1 LKRRWLT
8 DNQLRL
14 HLPHYQPLAKSEATR
29 VTTTTA
35 TFREEIHL
43 KVALLLPV
51 SLNVETGLRSD
62 ELC

>member
-1 LKRRWLT
+1 MKRKWLA
-8 DNQLRL
+8 DCSPRL

-35 TFREEIHL
+35 TFREEMHL

-62 ELC
+62 EIC